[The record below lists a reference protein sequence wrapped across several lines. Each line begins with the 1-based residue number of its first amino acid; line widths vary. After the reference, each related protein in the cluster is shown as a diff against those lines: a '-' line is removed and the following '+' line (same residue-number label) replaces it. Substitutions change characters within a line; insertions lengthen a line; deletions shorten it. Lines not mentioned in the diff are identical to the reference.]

1 MRVAVPVVHR
11 AAVREKRLVCPPPT
25 ATFREP
31 GSDLRV
37 PLDNPSNQQNRA
49 ASGGRVGATAAVYSA
64 AILGASISRP
74 RLPDPRRF
82 RKIAFITRPEKPEP
96 DANLR
101 PPLHPSDS
109 DRVPHRRGSRAR
121 RQRLQGSQGAHPP
134 THASS
139 RAYPNAVIRHRAV
152 QRSQPF
158 EKATARFE
166 IPPRHG
172 GGEARRIEPHP
183 TLEHAR
189 TPPLVISHRSVQPLT
204 RDVHPKRDR
213 SSHHPRHLQS
223 PSVVTRSSTPHQGDH
238 RRRWCDPHIHK
249 SLINKSSKKS
259 DSIVGTGRARLS
271 LPGTDRRLRF
281 MRRRVASRRCA
292 RRPGFFHATRVR
304 QGMGSRARRDAT
316 RALINERALCIIP
329 RRYERSSVCA

>member
-31 GSDLRV
+31 GSDLRA
-37 PLDNPSNQQNRA
+37 PPDNPSNQQNRA

-82 RKIAFITRPEKPEP
+82 RKIWNSFITRPEKPEP

-134 THASS
+134 THAPS
-139 RAYPNAVIRHRAV
+139 RAYPNVSSGIVPSNGHSRLKRRQPDLNFNPACRAA
-152 QRSQPF
+152 S
-158 EKATARFE
+158 
-166 IPPRHG
+166 
-172 GGEARRIEPHP
+172 
-183 TLEHAR
+183 
-189 TPPLVISHRSVQPLT
+189 
-204 RDVHPKRDR
+204 
-213 SSHHPRHLQS
+213 
-223 PSVVTRSSTPHQGDH
+223 
-238 RRRWCDPHIHK
+238 DP
-249 SLINKSSKKS
+249 
-259 DSIVGTGRARLS
+259 RARS
-271 LPGTDRRLRF
+271 NPKKNSSF
-281 MRRRVASRRCA
+281 RV
-292 RRPGFFHATRVR
+292 VR
-304 QGMGSRARRDAT
+304 SNR
-316 RALINERALCIIP
+316 
-329 RRYERSSVCA
+329 